1 MTNLGSQIKRLREH
15 QGLTQDAF
23 ADLLH
28 VTRQTVSNYE
38 TGRSQPDLDML
49 AEISRILQT
58 DVATLL
64 GTESAP
70 QTPQTEQSVER
81 PETRNRAIRRLIISG
96 AVLASLVLIGI
107 PLKQWGLE
115 QVHAFNATPNIY
127 IKFLFNPTVWALG
140 GWCSMQALAV
150 LCDLQP
156 LQKPWCHYA
165 KWILPVVMVL
175 PQLGFYSGFYTNSSL
190 ISIDV
195 WMACWTV
202 IRQPAWYAL
211 FGAALWLLGVLS
223 DYKRI

>member
-1 MTNLGSQIKRLREH
+1 MTNLESQIKRLRER
-15 QGLTQDAF
+15 QGLTQATF
-23 ADLLH
+23 AALLH

-49 AEISRILQT
+49 AEIARILQT
-58 DVATLL
+58 DTATLL

-70 QTPQTEQSVER
+70 QTEQSAER

-96 AVLASLVLIGI
+96 ALLVGLVLIGI

-115 QVHAFNATPNIY
+115 QMHAFNATPNIY

-150 LCDLQP
+150 LCGLRP
-156 LQKPWCHYA
+156 LQKPWCRYA

-175 PQLGFYSGFYTNSSL
+175 PQLGFYSGFYTDSSL